1 MNSNLV
7 SKAVRYAL
15 VAGAATAMAAP
26 TVFAQDT
33 AAQSSTD
40 QSQQNTAQLGKIE
53 VTGTRIKRTDV
64 ETAQPVTIVT
74 QKEIQATGLT
84 TVGDILQNLTQ
95 AGNALNTLF
104 NNGGNGSTFLD
115 LRNLGSNRVLILVNG
130 RRWIPSLGGSV
141 DVNAIPASVID
152 HVEILQDGASAVYG
166 SDAIA
171 GVINFITVKNYNGAE
186 ASAYIGEYSA
196 EGHKDGRQEEY
207 NFTIGSSGDRAGV
220 VMNIDYTNQKA
231 IFAGDREISKEAVW
245 TQGGGSG
252 STAGGQFIIQGN
264 AYGNQSVG
272 TGSCAPYAPQFGAQ
286 YASGPNAG
294 KPIPGSY
301 GTCDLSTIQ
310 STWGAKNPSLANY
323 QDYLTS
329 RDAYNY
335 APRNYLITPNE
346 RTSAYVQGH
355 YDLADNVTFST
366 EVMYNQRN
374 SNQTLASSP
383 IVLGL
388 FGYTDNGK
396 LIGVDAGQKYNPFG
410 IDLVGNSSEYCT
422 NGVAPYKPQ
431 TDANGDPILNPDGSY
446 NPSPCTGDNELL
458 LEIGRRPIEGG
469 DRVFNQ
475 NVSTYQFNA
484 GFKGYFNMLGSEW
497 DWDVGYNYG
506 AINEFDSTTG
516 LFNTSRLDEALTAA
530 CGTASDPTCV
540 PFNIFGG
547 YGSIT
552 PDMLN
557 YTQYEEH
564 NTSQLSMRDYTANIT
579 GDVGDWF
586 GAGSVGL
593 ALGLEYLENDGYNH
607 PDATTSSGNT
617 TGNTT
622 QPTNGRVTTKAEYI
636 EINIPIL
643 SDMAFAKSLNLDL
656 ADRHSSFNWS
666 GGTPGTPAS
675 LVENTASADTARW
688 AIKYQPVDSLLV
700 RASWSQGFR
709 TPSISDLYFGQSS
722 NYPAAKD
729 PCAGGQYGGYTGGA
743 LPPGCGTQHK
753 DQPNAQIVTFG
764 GGNPGL
770 TPERAV
776 SKTIGFV
783 YNPGW
788 LPGFD
793 FSADYYKI
801 SLYNSIG
808 SIPVQTLLD
817 GCFDNSHPE
826 YCKSIIVQA
835 GTISRINNLNK
846 NTGETD
852 TAGIDVST
860 HYKLP
865 STSVGDFKVGLDW
878 TFLRQYQTVSA
889 DGAVT
894 DYLGFT
900 TSFGGFPRQKATIGL
915 NWNYGDWSAN
925 WNVKYVHSLYESGC
939 SNASL
944 ALNECSDPAN
954 DLNHLGAWF
963 DHNMQVGYHVES
975 WNTDFTFGIRNVF
988 DKAPPA
994 APNSAFANTYL
1005 PALYPIVPGRFFYGR
1020 VSVKF

>member
-1 MNSNLV
+1 MKSRNQISQ
-7 SKAVRYAL
+7 AVRYAL
-15 VAGAATAMAAP
+15 MAGAAAAVAMPGA
-26 TVFAQDT
+26 FAQDQGT
-33 AAQSSTD
+33 STTTSTD
-40 QSQQNTAQLGKIE
+40 QNTAQLGKIE

-104 NNGGNGSTFLD
+104 NNGGNGSTRLD

-130 RRWIPSLGGSV
+130 RRWIPGLGGSV
-141 DVNAIPASVID
+141 DVNDIPASVID

-171 GVINFITVKNYNGAE
+171 GVINFITIKNYNGAE
-186 ASAYIGEYSA
+186 ASAYMGMYHGD
-196 EGHKDGRQEEY
+196 GHWDGKQQEY

-220 VMNIDYTNQKA
+220 VMNIDYTNQQA
-231 IFAGDREISKEAVW
+231 IFAGARTISKEAVW
-245 TQGGGSG
+245 TQGGGSSASLGGRFLLVGPVLAGQNVG
-252 STAGGQFIIQGN
+252 S
-264 AYGNQSVG
+264 G
-272 TGSCAPYAPQFGAQ
+272 TCNTY
-286 YASGPNAG
+286 SGTTS
-294 KPIPGSY
+294 SY
-301 GTCDLSTIQ
+301 GTCDLTVMNSA
-310 STWGAKNPSLANY
+310 WG
-323 QDYLTS
+323 TS
-329 RDAYNY
+329 SPTKADLRNWIGSGPKDDHYNY
-335 APRNYLITPNE
+335 APANYLITPNE

-355 YDLADNVTFST
+355 YDLADNLTFTT

-374 SNQTLASSP
+374 SNQTLAPSP
-383 IVLGL
+383 LFLGI
-388 FGYTDNGK
+388 GNYTDNGK
-396 LIGVDAGQKYNPFG
+396 YIGVGKNNPYNPFG
-410 IDLVGNSSEYCT
+410 MALVGNASEWCVVQGNCAT
-422 NGVAPYKPQ
+422 NP
-431 TDANGDPILNPDGSY
+431 
-446 NPSPCTGDNELL
+446 NELAVL
-458 LEIGRRPIEGG
+458 IGRRPIEGG
-469 DRVFNQ
+469 NRVFNQ
-475 NVSTYQFNA
+475 NVSTYQFNS
-484 GFKGYFNMLGSEW
+484 GFKGYFNLGGSEW
-497 DWDVGYNYG
+497 DWDLGYNYG

-516 LFNTSRLDEALTAA
+516 LFNTERLAYALSDA
-530 CGTASDPTCV
+530 CVSDPTCV

-547 YGSIT
+547 AGSIT
-552 PDMLN
+552 PNMVN

-564 NTSQLSMRDYTANIT
+564 NTSALSMRDYTGNIT

-593 ALGLEYLENDGYNH
+593 ALGAEYLENDGYNH

-617 TGNTT
+617 TGNTN
-622 QPTNGRVTTKAEYI
+622 QPTNGRVTTKAEYL

-643 SDMAFAKSLNLDL
+643 ADMAFAKSLSVDL

-688 AIKYQPVDSLLV
+688 AIKYQPMDSLLL

-709 TPSISDLYFGQSS
+709 TPSISDLYFGNSS

-729 PCAGGQYGGYTGGA
+729 PCAGGYGGLQPGA
-743 LPPGCGTQHK
+743 PLPPGCGSQHK
-753 DQPNAQIVTFG
+753 NQPNAQIMAIG
-764 GGNPGL
+764 GGNPNL
-770 TPERAV
+770 TPEKAV
-776 SKTIGFV
+776 SKTLGFV
-783 YNPGW
+783 WNPGF

-801 SLYNSIG
+801 SLYNEIG
-808 SIPVQTLLD
+808 AIGAQNILNGCYFQTQP
-817 GCFDNSHPE
+817 G
-826 YCKSIIVQA
+826 YCKFITVNSGIITKIMNTNV
-835 GTISRINNLNK
+835 NNGQL
-846 NTGETD
+846 D

-865 STSVGDFKVGLDW
+865 STSVGDFKLGLDW
-878 TFLRQYQTVSA
+878 TFLREYQFTSA
-889 DGAVT
+889 DKSVT
-894 DYLGFT
+894 NELGLT
-900 TSFGGFPRQKATIGL
+900 TSFGGFPRQKATIAL

-925 WNVKYVHSLYESGC
+925 WDIKYVHSLYEQGC
-939 SNASL
+939 SNTSI
-944 ALNECSDPAN
+944 ALGECSDLGPVKVVKGKN
-954 DLNHLGAWF
+954 TYPDSKNHLGNWF
-963 DHNMQVGYHVES
+963 THNVQVAYHVES
-975 WNTDFTFGIRNVF
+975 WNTDFSFGIRNLF